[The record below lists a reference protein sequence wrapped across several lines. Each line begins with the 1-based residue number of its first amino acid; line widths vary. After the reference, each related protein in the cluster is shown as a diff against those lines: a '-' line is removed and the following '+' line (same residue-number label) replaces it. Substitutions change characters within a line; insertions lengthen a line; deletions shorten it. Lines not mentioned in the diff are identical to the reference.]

1 MIRTEHSLWIE
12 KYRPATLDT
21 YIGNES
27 VINKVKTFI
36 ETNDVP
42 NLLFHGRAGG
52 GKTTIAKIIVNSIS
66 CDYLYINASD
76 ERNIDL
82 VRDKIKNFA
91 SSAGFNPLKI
101 VILDEAD
108 FLNPTSTMP
117 ALRNLMETFSLYTRF
132 ILTANYPERI
142 IEPLQSRCQSY
153 HLVPPSKK
161 DIAIKMANILQKENV
176 TFAPE
181 DLAMV
186 INASYPDIRRILNT
200 LQQYSVGG
208 KFTLDKTSVIE
219 SNYQMQILEL
229 LKSSDKKTCFQ
240 EIRRLLSSAGS
251 SSFNDIYGFLYDNI
265 DAYAA
270 GNVASVILALAES
283 QINEPAAVDK
293 ELHTMALFINILNII
308 K

>member
-1 MIRTEHSLWIE
+1 MIRTEHSLWTE

-21 YIGNES
+21 YIGNET

-52 GKTTIAKIIVNSIS
+52 GKTTIAKIIVNSIN

-101 VILDEAD
+101 VILDESDYLTPVTQA
-108 FLNPTSTMP
+108 

-142 IEPLQSRCQSY
+142 IEPLQSRCQLY

-176 TFAPE
+176 TFVPE

-200 LQQYSVGG
+200 LQQYSIGG
-208 KFTLDKTSVIE
+208 KFELDKTSVIE

-240 EIRRLLSSAGS
+240 EIRRLLSSTGS
-251 SSFNDIYGFLYDNI
+251 NSFSDIYGFLYDNV
-265 DAYAA
+265 DSYAT

-283 QINEPAAVDK
+283 QITEPTAVDK
-293 ELHTMALFINILNII
+293 ELHAMALFINILNII